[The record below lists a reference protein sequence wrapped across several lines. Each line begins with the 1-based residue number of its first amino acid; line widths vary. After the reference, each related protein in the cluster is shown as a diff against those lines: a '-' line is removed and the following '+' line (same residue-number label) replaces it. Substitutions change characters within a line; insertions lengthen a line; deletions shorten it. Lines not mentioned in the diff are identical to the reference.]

1 MILSIDIVVNIQI
14 SYKNGVVMLFDT
26 KRPRK
31 KIHFQIKRTIA
42 LLQIRLSCK
51 DTLNQKCN

>member
-1 MILSIDIVVNIQI
+1 MILSIGIVVNIQI
-14 SYKNGVVMLFDT
+14 SYKNGVVIFDT

-31 KIHFQIKRTIA
+31 KIHFQIKLTIA